1 MINPTM
7 NWKVDVRTKEY
18 YSELVATGL
27 AWELY
32 KDLPLSWEEIE
43 EYLNKESGDV

>member
-1 MINPTM
+1 MTKPCM

-18 YSELVATGL
+18 YNELVTTGL

-32 KDLPLSWEEIE
+32 PSMPLSWEACLE
-43 EYLNKESGDV
+43 ELEGSRDV